1 MPQNV
6 LRALLVGAAV
16 AGVWA
21 SFAVVG
27 GTPGVLYAAGTIV
40 LTGVLLPRLKPKRD
54 ADAPL
59 PARPWNKKARRIQD
73 LETQIAQAITELSN
87 RAHMIDELRARV
99 RQQTA
104 DHDALQKTMQ
114 AQLVALAARLRSHES
129 ELVSLE
135 EQLRAAPAQSSW
147 ARARA

>member
-1 MPQNV
+1 MPRNV

-40 LTGVLLPRLKPKRD
+40 LTGVLFPRLKPKRD

-59 PARPWNKKARRIQD
+59 TARPWNKKARRIQD
-73 LETQIAQAITELSN
+73 LETQIAQAIIELSN

-104 DHDALQKTMQ
+104 DHDALEKTMQ
-114 AQLVALAARLRSHES
+114 SQLVALAARLRSHES

-135 EQLRAAPAQSSW
+135 QQLGTAPAPSSW